1 MEWKKSFESKIVTAD
16 EASRKIKSGDRVV
29 LGNACAAPKD
39 VVKAMVLNRE
49 IYRNVEIMN
58 MLLLEECEYVKP
70 EMEPYFRHNSLF
82 VGGGVREAVM
92 SGRADYTPCFFS
104 EMPKLFRSIRVDVAI
119 INVSVPDEHGYCS
132 FGVSVDYIK
141 AAAEEA
147 KIVIAEVN
155 DKMPRTIGDSFI
167 HVSKIDYIVK
177 TSNDIVELNPPK
189 IGELERAIGENCAKL
204 VEDESTLQLGIGAIP
219 DAVLLFLKDKK
230 NLGLHSEMIS
240 DGVVELIESGVITNE
255 AKTLHRGRSVI
266 TFLMGTKKLYD
277 YVDNNPNIIVYPVD
291 YVNDPRVIAQNDKM
305 VSINSCIQ
313 VDLMGQVA
321 ADTIGL
327 TQFSGVGGQVDFVR
341 GAAMSKGGKSII
353 AMPSTA
359 GHGKFSRIVPML
371 DEGAAVTTSRN
382 DIHYVVT
389 EFGIAEL
396 KGKTLRDRAR
406 NLINIA
412 HPNFREELITEWEKR
427 FKMKF

>member
-1 MEWKKSFESKIVTAD
+1 
-16 EASRKIKSGDRVV
+16 
-29 LGNACAAPKD
+29 
-39 VVKAMVLNRE
+39 
-49 IYRNVEIMN
+49 
-58 MLLLEECEYVKP
+58 
-70 EMEPYFRHNSLF
+70 
-82 VGGGVREAVM
+82 
-92 SGRADYTPCFFS
+92 
-104 EMPKLFRSIRVDVAI
+104 
-119 INVSVPDEHGYCS
+119 
-132 FGVSVDYIK
+132 
-141 AAAEEA
+141 
-147 KIVIAEVN
+147 
-155 DKMPRTIGDSFI
+155 
-167 HVSKIDYIVK
+167 
-177 TSNDIVELNPPK
+177 
-189 IGELERAIGENCAKL
+189 
-204 VEDESTLQLGIGAIP
+204 
-219 DAVLLFLKDKK
+219 
-230 NLGLHSEMIS
+230 
-240 DGVVELIESGVITNE
+240 
-255 AKTLHRGRSVI
+255 
-266 TFLMGTKKLYD
+266 MGTKKLYD

-327 TQFSGVGGQVDFVR
+327 TQFSGVGGQVDFIR

-412 HPNFREELITEWEKR
+412 HPNFREELIEEWERR

>member
-1 MEWKKSFESKIVTAD
+1 
-16 EASRKIKSGDRVV
+16 
-29 LGNACAAPKD
+29 
-39 VVKAMVLNRE
+39 
-49 IYRNVEIMN
+49 
-58 MLLLEECEYVKP
+58 
-70 EMEPYFRHNSLF
+70 
-82 VGGGVREAVM
+82 
-92 SGRADYTPCFFS
+92 
-104 EMPKLFRSIRVDVAI
+104 MPKLFRSIRVDVAI

-327 TQFSGVGGQVDFVR
+327 TQFSGVGGQVDFIR

-412 HPNFREELITEWEKR
+412 HPNFREELISEWEKR